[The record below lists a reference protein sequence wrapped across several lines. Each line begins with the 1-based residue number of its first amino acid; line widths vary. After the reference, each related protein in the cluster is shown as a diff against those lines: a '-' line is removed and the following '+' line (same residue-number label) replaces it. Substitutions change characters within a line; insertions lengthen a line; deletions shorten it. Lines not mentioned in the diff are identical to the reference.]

1 MNIVTA
7 GIPRSGSTRLY
18 NIIRLG
24 MLQFFDKDQI
34 NAGWISSYSHQDS
47 KHNRVK
53 VHDYDPMWLDYGKHI
68 FTTKRDVRYIASSA
82 YEHKPYDHFTSPEQL
97 VGSMRSVLK
106 NYHLW
111 KEASHYEVVYEDF
124 ETKKESIV
132 SDIFKIIGLPIN
144 VTKLLDDLTKIG
156 NSKNH
161 FNEDG
166 ESLMHIQHFSPN
178 TNKHYR
184 DRLPAEFVSAIERN
198 FAEWL
203 EDNGYEIGVNQSQ
216 SKTFSR

>member
-1 MNIVTA
+1 MNIVAA

-34 NAGWISSYSHQDS
+34 NAGWINSYSHKDG
-47 KHNRVK
+47 KHNIVK

-68 FTTKRDVRYIASSA
+68 FTTKRDIRYIASSA
-82 YEHKPYDHFTSPEQL
+82 YEHKPYDRFTKPEQL
-97 VGSMRSVLK
+97 VASMHNVLK
-106 NYHLW
+106 TYNLW
-111 KEASHYEVVYEDF
+111 KGVSDYEVVYEDF
-124 ETKKESIV
+124 PTKKEEIV
-132 SDIFKIIGLPIN
+132 RDIFKVIGLPVN
-144 VTKLLDDLTKIG
+144 VSKVLDELSKIG

-178 TNKHYR
+178 THLNYR
-184 DRLPAEFVSAIERN
+184 DRLPPDFVELIDRTFSCWVVE
-198 FAEWL
+198 
-203 EDNGYEIGVNQSQ
+203 NGYELDDRK
-216 SKTFSR
+216 SKLFL